1 MQPYTT
7 SPRSA
12 QVGILSMTLL
22 LAIALVAFVLW
33 AVFFEIEQTV
43 RAQGQ
48 IIPDSRTQVIQSADG
63 GVLQKLLVT
72 EGQKVKAGEKLAEL
86 EPERSR
92 AGFDEGRAKEA
103 ALLAALA
110 RTQAEALDEAP
121 VFERKLKD
129 YPEIVA
135 VQRSL
140 YLQRKRGLQEELATL
155 QAALDMAKEE
165 FRMNDSLLKAG
176 DTSRLEVMRAQR
188 QVTEIEGKIN
198 ATRNKY
204 LQDARAEATK
214 LSEDLAAN
222 SFKLDERQSVLGHT
236 VLRAPVAGVV
246 KYLKITTIGG
256 VLRPG
261 DEMMQISPT
270 ESDMVI
276 EVKISPVDIGQLHL
290 GLPVSVKL
298 DAFDYSVYGSLNGEL
313 VYLSSDTLA
322 EQGPNGQTNS
332 YYRAHVRLNPEQSNP
347 MLAKVDR
354 KPGMTATV
362 DVRIG
367 TRSVLQYLAKP
378 IYKAFS
384 GAMNER

>member
-1 MQPYTT
+1 
-7 SPRSA
+7 
-12 QVGILSMTLL
+12 MTLL
-22 LAIALVAFVLW
+22 LAIGLIAFALW

-63 GVLQKLLVT
+63 GVLQKLLVI
-72 EGQKVKAGEKLAEL
+72 EGQSVKAGQKLAEL

-110 RTQAEALDEAP
+110 RTQAEALDQPP
-121 VFERKLKD
+121 VFERKLKA

-135 VQRSL
+135 VQRAF
-140 YLQRKRGLQEELATL
+140 YLQRKRGLQEELSTL
-155 QAALDMAKEE
+155 QSGLDMAKEE
-165 FRMNDSLLKAG
+165 LRMNEALLKAG

-188 QVTEIEGKIN
+188 QVAEFEGKIN

-236 VLRAPVAGVV
+236 VIKAPVAGVV

-276 EVKISPVDIGQLHL
+276 EVKISPVDIGQLRL

-298 DAFDYSVYGSLNGEL
+298 DAFDYSVYGSLTGEL

-322 EQGPNGQTNS
+322 EQGPNGQTSS
-332 YYRAHVRLNPEQSNP
+332 YYRAHVRLNPAQTNP
-347 MLAKVDR
+347 MLAKLDL

-362 DVRIG
+362 DIRIG
-367 TRSVLQYLAKP
+367 TRSVLKYLAKP
-378 IYKAFS
+378 IYKAFG
-384 GAMNER
+384 GALNER

>member
-1 MQPYTT
+1 MSSYPT
-7 SPRSA
+7 PRSA
-12 QVGILSMTLL
+12 QGGFLSMTLL
-22 LAIALVAFVLW
+22 LAIGLLAFTLW
-33 AVFFEIEQTV
+33 AVFFEIEQSV

-48 IIPDSRTQVIQSADG
+48 IIPDGRTQVIQSADG
-63 GVLQKLLVT
+63 GVLEKLLVT
-72 EGQKVKAGEKLAEL
+72 EGQKVKAGQKLAEL
-86 EPERSR
+86 EPQRSR
-92 AGFDEGRAKEA
+92 AGFDEGLAKEA
-103 ALLAALA
+103 ALMAALA
-110 RTQAEALDEAP
+110 RTQAEALDQAP
-121 VFERKLKD
+121 DFGPKLKA

-135 VQRSL
+135 VQRAL

-155 QAALDMAKEE
+155 QSALDMSKEE
-165 FRMNDSLLKAG
+165 LRMNEALLKAG

-188 QVTEIEGKIN
+188 QVAEFEGKIN

-246 KYLKITTIGG
+246 KYLKVTTIGG

-270 ESDMVI
+270 DSDMVV
-276 EVKISPVDIGQLHL
+276 EVKISPVDIGQLRL

-298 DAFDYSVYGSLNGEL
+298 DAFDYSVYGSLSGEL

-322 EQGPNGQTNS
+322 EQGPNGQTSS
-332 YYRAHVRLNPEQSNP
+332 YYRAHVRLNPDQTNP
-347 MLAKVDR
+347 MLAKVDL
-354 KPGMTATV
+354 KPGMTSTV

-378 IYKAFS
+378 IFKAFS